1 MATKPLAWTDL
12 SPSQFEST
20 VVVYDG
26 SNWRHKLIRPI
37 GGSRYGTTKTTSW
50 QVSEPSRR
58 ARWGFV
64 YRDSLSRRWAVE
76 FRSRNMT
83 RLPSADADSADD
95 QFVRSTC
102 EVSVSL
108 G

>member
-37 GGSRYGTTKTTSW
+37 GGSRYGTTKTTS
-50 QVSEPSRR
+50 
-58 ARWGFV
+58 
-64 YRDSLSRRWAVE
+64 
-76 FRSRNMT
+76 
-83 RLPSADADSADD
+83 
-95 QFVRSTC
+95 
-102 EVSVSL
+102 
-108 G
+108 